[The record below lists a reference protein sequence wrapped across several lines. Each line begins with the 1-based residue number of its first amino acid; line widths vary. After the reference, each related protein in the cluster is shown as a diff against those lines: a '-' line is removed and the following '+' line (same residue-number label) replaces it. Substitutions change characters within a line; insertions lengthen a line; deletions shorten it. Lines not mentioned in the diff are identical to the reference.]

1 MQFHPQIIRHKRLGD
16 IKQLDQ
22 VQNRARSKTTTYCF
36 VPFSSEH
43 PVYPLIVFGTFIKSK
58 Y

>member
-1 MQFHPQIIRHKRLGD
+1 MQFYPQIRRHKGLGD

-22 VQNRARSKTTTYCF
+22 VHSRARSKTTAYCF

-43 PVYPLIVFGTFIKSK
+43 PVPPLIVFGTFIKSK